1 MEILIILLLILLNGV
16 FSMSEIALVSS
27 RRFKLE
33 SAAKRGDAGAKR
45 AMELADKPNT
55 FLSTVQIGITLIGI
69 LTGIFSGETLTDNL
83 KSQILQIDFLAPYAE
98 SLAVA
103 LIVIFITYLSLVF
116 GELIPKRIGLSFPET
131 ISATVAGPMSLISK
145 IAKPFIWILSK
156 TNDFFLRILGIKE
169 SGEGVITEEEI
180 KSIIAQSTNSGE
192 IQEIEQDIVKRVFS
206 LGDRKAGE
214 IMTHR
219 SKIVYLD
226 IKHDLETVKDK
237 INNDPHTFYP
247 LVENNLDHLKGIV
260 SIKDLFPKAFA
271 DQPFSL
277 TDYAKKALFVHEH
290 NPVYRVLEQFKSS
303 GVHIAV
309 VVDEYGAL
317 QGIVTLNDIFDS
329 LVGDIIED
337 STGELQIIQRDN
349 RSWLAD
355 GQLPYFELVDYF
367 NITEVDEPEGFNTLA
382 GLILQ
387 ILNHI
392 PVEGEKIEWKG
403 YELEIVD
410 MDERRIDKVLIR
422 RL

>member
-1 MEILIILLLILLNGV
+1 MEVLIIFLLILLNGV

-83 KSQILQIDFLAPYAE
+83 KNQILKADFLAPYAE
-98 SLAVA
+98 SLSVA

-131 ISATVAGPMSLISK
+131 ISAAVAGPMSLISK

-169 SGEGVITEEEI
+169 GGDGVVTEEEI
-180 KSIIAQSTNSGE
+180 KSIIAQSTTSGE
-192 IQEIEQDIVKRVFS
+192 IQEIEQEIVRRVFS

-214 IMTHR
+214 LMTHR
-219 SKIVYLD
+219 SKIVWLD
-226 IKHDLETVKDK
+226 VKSDLETVKEK

-247 LVENNLDHLKGIV
+247 LVENNLDHLKGII
-260 SIKDLFPKAFA
+260 SIKDLFPKAFS
-271 DQPFSL
+271 DHSFSL
-277 TDYAKKALFVHEH
+277 TNYAKKALYVHEH

-309 VVDEYGAL
+309 VVDEYGAF
-317 QGIVTLNDIFDS
+317 QGVVTLNDIFDS

-337 STGELQIIQRDN
+337 STGELQIVQRDN

-355 GQLPYFELVDYF
+355 GQLPYFELVEYF
-367 NITEVDEPEGFNTLA
+367 NIPEVDEPEGFNTLA

-387 ILNHI
+387 LLNHI
-392 PVEGEKIEWKG
+392 PEAGEKTEWKG
-403 YELEIVD
+403 FELEVVD
-410 MDERRIDKVLIR
+410 MDERRIDKVLIK

>member
-1 MEILIILLLILLNGV
+1 MEVLIIFLLILLNGV

-45 AMELADKPNT
+45 AIELADKPNT

-69 LTGIFSGETLTDNL
+69 LTGIFSGETLTENL
-83 KSQILQIDFLAPYAE
+83 KNQILQFEILAPYAE
-98 SLAVA
+98 SLSVA

-131 ISATVAGPMSLISK
+131 ISAAVAGPMSLISK
-145 IAKPFIWILSK
+145 AAKPFIWILSK
-156 TNDFFLRILGIKE
+156 TNDFFLRILRIKE
-169 SGEGVITEEEI
+169 GGDGVVTEEEI
-180 KSIIAQSTNSGE
+180 KSIIAQSTTSGE
-192 IQEIEQDIVKRVFS
+192 IQEIEQEIVRRVFS

-214 IMTHR
+214 LMTHR
-219 SKIVYLD
+219 SKIVWLD
-226 IKHDLETVKDK
+226 IKSDLETVKQK

-247 LVENNLDHLKGIV
+247 LVENNLDHLKGII
-260 SIKDLFPKAFA
+260 SIKDLFPKAFD

-277 TDYAKKALFVHEH
+277 KDYARKALYVHEH
-290 NPVYRVLEQFKSS
+290 NPAYRVLEQFKSS

-309 VVDEYGAL
+309 VVDEYGAF
-317 QGIVTLNDIFDS
+317 QGIVTMNDIFDS

-337 STGELQIIQRDN
+337 STGELQIVQRDS

-355 GQLPYFELVDYF
+355 GQLPYFELVEYF
-367 NITEVDEPEGFNTLA
+367 NILEVDEPEGFNTLA

-387 ILNHI
+387 LLNHI
-392 PVEGEKIEWKG
+392 PEAGEKIEWKG
-403 YELEIVD
+403 FELEVVD
-410 MDERRIDKVLIR
+410 MDERRIDKVLIK